1 MCAIGLRIGAHSRGE
16 QERPGA
22 GGSGTAAV
30 GSAARPLTERVEGS
44 GRFVCVKIF
53 SYLYAVTAPTRTRLA
68 WFDLIEIGL
77 VVLGFLLYFLVRGAV
92 ADRDEQALENAHW
105 IIDLQESLRLF
116 VEPRINEWALGS
128 TLRVRLFNFVYFWLD
143 FPLIVG
149 VGLLMFWRQRRFYTL
164 LRDALLISGGFALL
178 MYWSFPVAPPRFLPD
193 LGFVD
198 TLEQFDNLSYQ
209 AQSMAPFV
217 NPYAAVPS
225 LHIGWALIVAIV
237 IFWATQHAVLRL
249 GAITVLLLQSVAVVA
264 TANHYIF
271 DGVVGA
277 VVSLT
282 GLGLAVW
289 LQHHGY
295 PALRRWLQAR
305 LHAAERIAGVSA

>member
-1 MCAIGLRIGAHSRGE
+1 
-16 QERPGA
+16 
-22 GGSGTAAV
+22 
-30 GSAARPLTERVEGS
+30 VEGS
-44 GRFVCVKIF
+44 GRFVRVKIF
-53 SYLYAVTAPTRTRLA
+53 SYLHEMTSPTRTRLA

-77 VVLGFLLYFLVRGAV
+77 VALGFLLYFLVRGAV
-92 ADRDEQALENAHW
+92 VDRDEQALENARW
-105 IIDLQESLRLF
+105 IIDLQESLGLF
-116 VEPRINEWALGS
+116 VEPQINQWTVDS
-128 TLRVRLFNFVYFWLD
+128 NLRVRLCNFVYFWID

-149 VGLLMFWRQRRFYTL
+149 IGLLMFWRQRASYTL

-178 MYWSFPVAPPRFLPD
+178 MYWSFPVAPPRLLPD

-225 LHIGWALIVAIV
+225 LHVGWSLIVAIV
-237 IFWATQHAVLRL
+237 VFWATPHAVLRL
-249 GAITVLLLQSVAVVA
+249 GALAVLLLQSVAVVA

-277 VVSLT
+277 AIALA
-282 GLGLAVW
+282 GLGAAVW
-289 LQHHGY
+289 LQHRGY
-295 PALRRWLQAR
+295 PGLRRWLHAR
-305 LHAAERIAGVSA
+305 LRAAQSADATNP

>member
-1 MCAIGLRIGAHSRGE
+1 LATRWL
-16 QERPGA
+16 
-22 GGSGTAAV
+22 V
-30 GSAARPLTERVEGS
+30 ERVEGS
-44 GRFVCVKIF
+44 GLFVRVKIF
-53 SYLYAVTAPTRTRLA
+53 SYLHEMIAPTRTRLA
-68 WFDLIEIGL
+68 WFDLVEIGL
-77 VVLGFLLYFLVRGAV
+77 AALGFLLYFLVRGAV
-92 ADRDEQALENAHW
+92 VDRDEQALENARW
-105 IIDLQESLRLF
+105 IIDLQDSLGIF
-116 VEPRINEWALGS
+116 VEPQINEWTLDS
-128 TLRVRLFNFVYFWLD
+128 NLRVRLFNFVYFWLD

-149 VGLLMFWRQRRFYTL
+149 IGFLMFWRQRATYTL

-225 LHIGWALIVAIV
+225 LHVGWAVVVAIV
-237 IFWATQHAVLRL
+237 VFWATPNPLLRL
-249 GAITVLLLQSVAVVA
+249 GAFTVMLLQSVAVVS

-277 VVSLT
+277 VVSLA
-282 GLGLAVW
+282 GLGVAVW

-295 PALRRWLQAR
+295 SALRCWLHAR
-305 LHAAERIAGVSA
+305 LRAAQAADATNA